1 MSSLENQPDQKVMP
15 VQEAGSTTGSRYWR
29 SLDDLADTP
38 AFREW
43 AEREFPQGASEI
55 DGVNRR
61 HFMKI
66 MAASFGL
73 AGFGLAGCRQPKHL
87 ILPYARQPENIIP
100 GSPQFYSSSRPT
112 PWENV
117 PVIVETHS
125 ARPTKIEGN
134 PSYTATGGA
143 TDVFTQAS
151 VLDLYDPA
159 RARFSRRGRTRLRE
173 SEVRDLL
180 ADYANR
186 LGETRGKGFAVLA
199 EPSASPTRRRL
210 VAGLRRKYPEMVW
223 AEYEAIDVRAGE
235 RAAAKYYAGPVR
247 TYLRLEKARRVLTL
261 DADFL
266 GKDPNAIAYTRA
278 FSQARR
284 VDAPEDG
291 EKMVRLYSAEADFS
305 LTGAMADHRLRVS
318 PREFGRFLV
327 TFAEAL
333 IEAGAPAGP
342 LRTIT
347 AVAGDRF
354 TDGDHELGWIKACA
368 DDLWAA
374 RGQSL
379 LAVGPSAPE
388 DVQMMALII
397 NEVLGAPGNTLD
409 LLQLPEETAATP
421 VHELA
426 EAMDAGHV
434 KTLFIIGGNPSF
446 DLPGDLSW
454 SVLQAKVAEVV
465 RYGYWDDETSLT
477 AGVHLAAAHYL
488 ESWGDGETFDGTLV
502 PVQPMIEPL
511 VPCFSE
517 IELLARLG
525 GLEQTDP
532 YVQVKETFAQR
543 SGAAGVDAAFNHFLA
558 VGVLPESGYSTL
570 RGGISPRA
578 ANALSAVT
586 LPGAAGFD
594 DLDVQFKASFHV
606 ADGRFANN
614 GWMMECPDPM
624 TKLTWDN
631 AFLIGPKLAKQ
642 LEESDGVDIFP
653 GLTVMNR
660 TGQLV
665 RNTARF
671 RRGAQVAP
679 VAQLVV
685 NGVELTGPVTVV
697 PGLAD
702 YTVII
707 PLGFGREVVGPV
719 GRGTGFNA
727 FPAVSSSQGLRA
739 SGARLRL
746 TAEDYRMANVQE
758 HWSMEGREILREG
771 SVEEFAENPGFV
783 SKMGMESH
791 SPPIFGKDKHMPL
804 HEKVRKIP
812 RGGSAYET
820 PEFTDP
826 HQWGMSID
834 LNVCTGCNACVV
846 ACQSENNIPIVGKD
860 QVMRGREMHW
870 IRLDRYFSAA
880 TYAAEEVPEDV
891 QVSFQGMACVHCELA
906 PCETVCP
913 VNATVHD
920 EQGLNVMAYNRCVG
934 TRYCA
939 NNCPYK
945 VRRFNFFDWNKRE
958 VGKFYLG
965 PLGPD
970 GPEETIKMQKNPDV
984 SVRMRGVMEK
994 CTYCVQRIQ
1003 QGRMNQKVKA
1013 GASDNIMIP
1022 DGTVKTACQQVCPAG
1037 AIVFGNVADPE
1048 SEVNRAKN
1056 SPRDYAVLGYLNVRP
1071 RTTYLAKLR
1080 NPNPEIPAAY
1090 RYDLP
1095 FGRQDYENR
1104 FGSGAHDSANG
1115 HGAEQPA
1122 EETTL

>member
-1 MSSLENQPDQKVMP
+1 MSSPETHTHAVGLEDS
-15 VQEAGSTTGSRYWR
+15 STRGSRYWR

-43 AEREFPQGASEI
+43 AEREFPQGAAEI

-73 AGFGLAGCRQPKHL
+73 AGFGLAGCRQPEHL

-100 GSPQFYSSSRPT
+100 GAPQFYSSSRPAGR
-112 PWENV
+112 EHI

-134 PSYTATGGA
+134 PSYRPTGGA
-143 TDVFTQAS
+143 TDSFTQAS

-159 RARFSRRGRTRLRE
+159 RARFSRRGRTRLRDA
-173 SEVRDLL
+173 EVRDLL
-180 ADYANR
+180 AEYATR
-186 LGETRGKGFAVLA
+186 LGETRGRGFAILA
-199 EPSASPTRRRL
+199 EPSSSPTARRMAAELRRRF
-210 VAGLRRKYPEMVW
+210 PELIW
-223 AEYEAIDVRAGE
+223 AEYEPIARGAGE
-235 RAAAKYYAGPVR
+235 WAAEQYYGQALRP
-247 TYLRLEKARRVLTL
+247 YWRLENARRVLAL

-266 GKDPNAIAYTRA
+266 GKDPNAVAYTRA
-278 FSQARR
+278 FSRARR

-291 EKMVRLYSAEADFS
+291 AGMVRLYAAEADFS
-305 LTGAMADHRLRVS
+305 LTGAMADHRLRIA
-318 PREFGRFLV
+318 PRDFPRFLV
-327 TFAEAL
+327 TLAEAL
-333 IEAGAPAGP
+333 VAAGAPAGA
-342 LRTIT
+342 LQAVTS
-347 AVAGDRF
+347 VAGQRF
-354 TDGDHELGWIKACA
+354 TDEERELGWIKACA
-368 DDLWAA
+368 DDLWQA
-374 RGQSL
+374 RGEAL
-379 LAVGPSAPE
+379 LAVGPSVAVE
-388 DVQMMALII
+388 VQMMALAI
-397 NEVLGAPGNTLD
+397 NEVLGAPGKTVD
-409 LLQLPEETAATP
+409 LLALPEQWHPAR
-421 VHELA
+421 VSELA
-426 EAMDAGHV
+426 TRMNAGEV
-434 KTLFIIGGNPSF
+434 QTLFILGGNPAF
-446 DLPGDLSW
+446 DLAGDLSW
-454 SVLQAKVAEVV
+454 PVLQAKVGEVV
-465 RYGYWDDETSLT
+465 RYGYWDDETSLQ
-477 AGVHLAAAHYL
+477 ASVHLAAAHYL
-488 ESWGDGETFDGTLV
+488 ESWSDGETYDGTLV

-511 VPCFSE
+511 VSCLGE
-517 IELLARLG
+517 LELLARLAG
-525 GLEQTDP
+525 AGQTDP
-532 YVQVKETFAQR
+532 YEMVKATFAGR
-543 SGAAGVDAAFNHFLA
+543 SGAAAVAQAFNHFLA
-558 VGVLPESGYSTL
+558 VGVLPESGFKVVRGPQGDPAAVRLLL
-570 RGGISPRA
+570 RR
-578 ANALSAVT
+578 LQ
-586 LPGAAGFD
+586 LPGSAGFT
-594 DLDVQFKASFHV
+594 DLDVQFKPGHQTL
-606 ADGRFANN
+606 DGRFANN

-631 AFLIGPKLAKQ
+631 AILIGPKLARE

-653 GLTVMNR
+653 GLTVMNK

-665 RNTARF
+665 RNTGRF
-671 RRGAQVAP
+671 KRGAQTAP
-679 VAQLVV
+679 IGQLVV
-685 NGVELTGPVTVV
+685 NGVELTGPVAVV

-719 GRGTGFNA
+719 GRGAGFNA
-727 FPAVSSSQGLRA
+727 FPATTAADGLVA
-739 SGARLRL
+739 SGGRLQL
-746 TAEDYRMANVQE
+746 TREDYRLANVQE
-758 HWSMEGREILREG
+758 HWSMEGRALLREG
-771 SVEEFAENPGFV
+771 SVEEFSQNPEFV

-804 HEKVRKIP
+804 HRKVTEIP
-812 RGGSAYET
+812 RGGSAYQT

-834 LNVCTGCNACVV
+834 LNLCTGCNACVV

-880 TYAAEEVPEDV
+880 SYSSEEVPEDV
-891 QVSFQGMACVHCELA
+891 QVSFQGMACAHCELA

-965 PLGPD
+965 PLGPE
-970 GPEETIKMQKNPDV
+970 GPEESIQMQKNPDV

-1013 GASDNIMIP
+1013 GGSDDIMIP
-1022 DGTVKTACQQVCPAG
+1022 DGTVKTACQQVCPAE
-1037 AIVFGNVADPE
+1037 AIEFGNVADPE
-1048 SEVNRAKN
+1048 SRVNRAKN

-1080 NPNPEIPAAY
+1080 NPNPAMPLAY
-1090 RYDLP
+1090 HYDLP
-1095 FGRQDYENR
+1095 FGREDYERR
-1104 FGSGAHDSANG
+1104 FG
-1115 HGAEQPA
+1115 HGANNASSGHAPDHPA
-1122 EETTL
+1122 EEATH